1 MDVVLDDY
9 VAYIETSYVKPDYDC
24 DKKEPNGAVLASFAL
39 ILPQRALNTRLAY
52 GETAE
57 M

>member
-9 VAYIETSYVKPDYDC
+9 VAYIEASYVKPDYDC
-24 DKKEPNGAVLASFAL
+24 DKNEPNGAVLASFAL
-39 ILPQRALNTRLAY
+39 ILPQRALDARLAY
-52 GETAE
+52 GEAAE

>member
-9 VAYIETSYVKPDYDC
+9 VAYIEASYVKPDYDC
-24 DKKEPNGAVLASFAL
+24 DKNEPNGAVLASLAL
-39 ILPQRALNTRLAY
+39 ILPQRALDARLAY
-52 GETAE
+52 GEAAE